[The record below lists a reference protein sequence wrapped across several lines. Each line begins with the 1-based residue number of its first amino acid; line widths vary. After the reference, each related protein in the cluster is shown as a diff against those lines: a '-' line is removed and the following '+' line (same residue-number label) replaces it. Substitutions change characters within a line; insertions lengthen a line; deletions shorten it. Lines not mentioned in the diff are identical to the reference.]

1 MANALGA
8 RLVDD
13 TESKVVILAAV
24 KFRPEFSDLI
34 NKFGREDAEWG
45 NNILREK
52 KVWVPIAFK
61 MRGVAPAA
69 RRNLVFIAIDQINS
83 GMLVDFARYEIECM
97 G

>member
-34 NKFGREDAEWG
+34 NKFGTEDAEWG
-45 NNILREK
+45 NNIL
-52 KVWVPIAFK
+52 
-61 MRGVAPAA
+61 
-69 RRNLVFIAIDQINS
+69 
-83 GMLVDFARYEIECM
+83 
-97 G
+97 